1 MKSAYMFALVL
12 TLPLLAYADQ
22 EQIEDYPT
30 ARNIFWKQLY
40 PEGYTLYCGE
50 RFTNRK
56 KAVSGNKINVEHV
69 FAASWMA
76 EAIGCGT
83 RKQCQKTSAR
93 FNLAEA
99 DLHNLYPVWSKI
111 NSSRNNL
118 EFGVI
123 VDEKHRFGCDF
134 ERNSKVAEPRE
145 IARGNIARS
154 VLYMAGEYDFNISGE
169 MRELMLEWHIV
180 DPPSKDKL
188 RRNKII
194 FRLQGTYNS
203 YIN

>member
-1 MKSAYMFALVL
+1 MIFTVFPCYSM
-12 TLPLLAYADQ
+12 ADQ
-22 EQIEDYPT
+22 IQIEDYKS
-30 ARNIFWKQLY
+30 ARSIFWDSLY
-40 PEGYTLYCGE
+40 PSGYTLYCGE
-50 RFTNRK
+50 QFNVPK
-56 KAVSGNKINVEHV
+56 KAVSGKSTNIEHV

-83 RKQCQKTSAR
+83 RKECQKTSIR
-93 FNLAEA
+93 FNHAEA

-123 VDEKHRFGCDF
+123 QDEKHRFGCDF
-134 ERNSKVAEPRE
+134 ERTDKIAEPRE

-154 VLYMAGEYDFNISGE
+154 ILYMADEYGFEISKN
-169 MRELMLEWHIV
+169 MRELMLEWDNL
-180 DPPSKDKL
+180 DPPSKDEK

-194 FRLQGTYNS
+194 LDLQGTRNK
-203 YIN
+203 YID